1 MRRRAMYP
9 CAMPKR
15 ATAFNP
21 ALEPISQPLP
31 ATIAE
36 SIGRTISRHSYLE
49 WILGQVLYSLL
60 EISIKQGRKVV
71 QRPDPRQYV
80 AAVQGLY
87 VFHKL
92 QTNFNFNELCRK
104 VEAADRARDA
114 LAHSVYMEDVGTR
127 GNRVHLVRGSWAN
140 GADEQQVSRDA
151 WPDAPVLDRTLL
163 NRLRDEVEAAVKM
176 AEKLRSTTDDL
187 LRKLHEA
194 RRTNPQLNRRRS
206 DR

>member
-1 MRRRAMYP
+1 
-9 CAMPKR
+9 MPKR
-15 ATAFNP
+15 TTAFNP

-31 ATIAE
+31 ATIAQA
-36 SIGRTISRHSYLE
+36 IGHTIARHSYLE
-49 WILGQVLYSLL
+49 WVLGQVLYSLL
-60 EISIKQGRKVV
+60 EISIKQGRKVI

-87 VFHKL
+87 AFHKL
-92 QTNFNFNELCRK
+92 ESKFNFNELCRR

-114 LAHSVYMEDVGTR
+114 LAHSVYMQDVNVR

-140 GADEQQVSRDA
+140 GSDAETVSRDA
-151 WPDAPVLDRTLL
+151 WPETPVIDRGLL
-163 NRLRDEVEAAVKM
+163 GRLRDEVEGAVKR
-176 AEKLRSTTDDL
+176 AEALRDETDDL

-194 RRTNPQLNRRRS
+194 RRTNPRLNRRKG

>member
-1 MRRRAMYP
+1 M
-9 CAMPKR
+9 
-15 ATAFNP
+15 ATRKSAFNP

-36 SIGRTISRHSYLE
+36 SIGRTIARHSYLE

-87 VFHKL
+87 AFHKL
-92 QTNFNFNELCRK
+92 ETRFNFTELCK
-104 VEAADRARDA
+104 LVETADRARDA
-114 LAHSVYMEDVGTR
+114 LAHSVYMQDVNTR
-127 GNRVHLVRGSWAN
+127 GAKVHLVRGSWAN
-140 GADEQQVSRDA
+140 GSDTETVSRDA
-151 WPDAPVLDRTLL
+151 WPETPVLDRTLL
-163 NRLRDEVEAAVKM
+163 ARLRDQVEAAVKK
-176 AEKLRSTTDDL
+176 AEALRAETDDL

-194 RRTNPQLNRRRS
+194 RRTDPRLNRRKG
-206 DR
+206 DRG

>member
-1 MRRRAMYP
+1 
-9 CAMPKR
+9 MPK
-15 ATAFNP
+15 AKSAFNP

-31 ATIAE
+31 AIIAE
-36 SIGRTISRHSYLE
+36 SIGRTIARHSYLE

-87 VFHKL
+87 AFHKL
-92 QTNFNFNELCRK
+92 DTKFNFNDLCRR

-114 LAHSVYMEDVGTR
+114 LAHSVYMQDVNTR
-127 GNRVHLVRGSWAN
+127 GARVHLVRGSWAN
-140 GADEQQVSRDA
+140 GSDPEVVSRDR
-151 WPDAPVLDRTLL
+151 WPETPVLDRSFL
-163 NRLRDEVEAAVKM
+163 NQMRDIVEGAVKQ
-176 AEKLRSTTDDL
+176 AEALRAETDDL

-194 RRTNPQLNRRRS
+194 RRTNPHLNRRRS